1 MTNFLKILFYVLIC
15 FSSDKILADSNIYHI
30 ENNEIFLD
38 HPDILE
44 AREIAKDKAF
54 KIAFTKLLT
63 KILPINDQ
71 DQIYKLEEND
81 PINFIK
87 DFTVR
92 NEDFFDSKYKAII
105 DVNFSSNKINE
116 FLNDYGFGLSN
127 IVSEDFLVLPIHYY
141 MNTFYLW
148 EKNNKWY
155 INLKNEYNE
164 NSFLKLF
171 FPELNI
177 LNKFKISSKDAL
189 SGNIDSLNSVLDFYK
204 KKSAIIIYF
213 DERYDYELER
223 FIGNI
228 KFKVFSQNVFTELKL
243 TGISLGDRISKKTQ
257 ISLLARESL
266 IALNDWWKNKTTISQ
281 YDENNLNEYFF
292 EIESLNLKESIE
304 IEKLLKSSS
313 FFKKL
318 IPINFEK
325 NKIIFKLS
333 SFGSIEKT
341 KLALRS
347 LNLEIINTKKPKTYK
362 LLKLR

>member
-1 MTNFLKILFYVLIC
+1 MSEFLLELYSEEIPPNLQINARNDLQEKIKSFLIEESLKYGSLNAFSSPTRLTILLKNF
-15 FSSDKILADSNIYHI
+15 SDKI
-30 ENNEIFLD
+30 
-38 HPDILE
+38 
-44 AREIAKDKAF
+44 
-54 KIAFTKLLT
+54 
-63 KILPINDQ
+63 
-71 DQIYKLEEND
+71 
-81 PINFIK
+81 
-87 DFTVR
+87 
-92 NEDFFDSKYKAII
+92 
-105 DVNFSSNKINE
+105 
-116 FLNDYGFGLSN
+116 
-127 IVSEDFLVLPIHYY
+127 
-141 MNTFYLW
+141 
-148 EKNNKWY
+148 
-155 INLKNEYNE
+155 
-164 NSFLKLF
+164 
-171 FPELNI
+171 
-177 LNKFKISSKDAL
+177 KISSKDAL
-189 SGNIDSLNSVLDFYK
+189 VGNIDSLNSILSYYE

-228 KFKVFSQNVFTELKL
+228 KFKVFSQDVFTELKL

-257 ISLLARESL
+257 IGLLARESL
-266 IALNDWWKNKTTISQ
+266 IALNDWWKNKTTISE

-292 EIESLNLKESIE
+292 EIESLDLKESIE

-347 LNLEIINTKKPKTYK
+347 LNLEIVNTKKPKTYK